1 MKSCFNGKFAQTYH
15 IKSCPRHSAETHEQ
29 RINIVEL
36 TDLRRSRIEY
46 DTADRRRENKV
57 SIVKR
62 KWTEPQEISL
72 DRHTQLGVV
81 VSIVED
87 PGLGF
92 PNPYKDHGNARPNR
106 NKAAPLF
113 IQLCLGHA

>member
-1 MKSCFNGKFAQTYH
+1 MNSCFDRKFAQTYD
-15 IKSCPRHSAETHEQ
+15 IQSRPRHSAETHEQ

-46 DTADRRRENKV
+46 DTADRRRENEV

-62 KWTEPQEISL
+62 KWTEPQEISH

-81 VSIVED
+81 VSIVE
-87 PGLGF
+87 
-92 PNPYKDHGNARPNR
+92 
-106 NKAAPLF
+106 APE
-113 IQLCLGHA
+113 